1 VTLLDAITV
10 LAAGIA
16 AGTINTVV
24 GSGTLITFP
33 VLLAVGYSPV
43 VANVSNSIGL
53 VPGSVSGAI
62 GYRRELVG
70 QGARLKLLVPA
81 SALGGIC
88 GAIALLTLPDDL
100 FTAIVP
106 VMIALALVLIVAQ
119 PRLSAIV
126 ASHRP
131 AGRDHGPWLWFATF
145 ACGIYG
151 GYFGAAQGIILVS
164 LFAVAIAD
172 NLQRLNAIKNVLAG
186 LVNLIAGLLFI
197 FVADVAWGPVGLIAI
212 GSLLGGIIGAR
223 YGRRLPPGVL
233 RALIVFVGL
242 FAIIRLLVWS

>member
-1 VTLLDAITV
+1 VTLLDAIAV

-62 GYRRELVG
+62 GYRRELAG
-70 QGARLKLLVPA
+70 QGRRLKRLIPA
-81 SALGGIC
+81 SVLGGIC

-106 VMIALALVLIVAQ
+106 VMIALALVLIVVQ

-126 ASHRP
+126 ASRRP
-131 AGRDHGPWLWFATF
+131 AGSDHAPWLWFATF
-145 ACGIYG
+145 ACGVYG
-151 GYFGAAQGIILVS
+151 GYFGAAQGIILIS
-164 LFAVAIAD
+164 LLAVAIAD
-172 NLQRLNAIKNVLAG
+172 DLQRLNAMKNVLAG

-212 GSLLGGIIGAR
+212 GSLLGGAIGGR
-223 YGRRLPPGVL
+223 YGRRLPPSAL
-233 RALIVFVGL
+233 RGLIVFVGL
-242 FAIIRLLVWS
+242 FAIVRLLLWG